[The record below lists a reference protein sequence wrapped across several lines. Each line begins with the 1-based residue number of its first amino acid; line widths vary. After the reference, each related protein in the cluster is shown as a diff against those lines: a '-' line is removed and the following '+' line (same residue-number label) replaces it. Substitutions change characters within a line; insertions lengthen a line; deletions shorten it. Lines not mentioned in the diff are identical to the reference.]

1 MFNFVNVAQ
10 LVGRKL
16 LATTLQSCL
25 ATGGA
30 RTAFPGSSDYT
41 NARSQYNLRNKYAP
55 AAFVFPTTVA
65 QVQNAVSCSKQVGVG
80 ISPRGGGHSYEDYS
94 LGKFS
99 ILSRICLHNILQRD
113 RHVRFPKNH
122 VR

>member
-1 MFNFVNVAQ
+1 M
-10 LVGRKL
+10 GRKL

-30 RTAFPGSSDYT
+30 RTAFPGTSDYT
-41 NARSQYNLRNKYAP
+41 NARTQYNLRNKYAP

-99 ILSRICLHNILQRD
+99 VLFQLDILRLTFFSEIDMLASL
-113 RHVRFPKNH
+113 
-122 VR
+122 